1 MNQWLEEHRTL
12 VLTGTGLLIVAG
24 MVSLLIRWKPAAPIV
39 VGPPLPT
46 ATPEPSATPAP
57 IRVYVSGAVNSADV
71 YVLAPDAIARDALA
85 AAGGATSDADL
96 DRVNLAQ
103 PLHDGEHIHVPRI
116 GETPTAA
123 PDGSAADAEPVL
135 TGLVN
140 INVATQEELE
150 LLPGIGPVI
159 AQRIVEYRE
168 TYGPFSTIEAI
179 QNVPGIGPAKFE
191 DIRDWITTE

>member
-1 MNQWLEEHRTL
+1 M
-12 VLTGTGLLIVAG
+12 
-24 MVSLLIRWKPAAPIV
+24 
-39 VGPPLPT
+39 
-46 ATPEPSATPAP
+46 
-57 IRVYVSGAVNSADV
+57 
-71 YVLAPDAIARDALA
+71 
-85 AAGGATSDADL
+85 
-96 DRVNLAQ
+96 
-103 PLHDGEHIHVPRI
+103 PRI

>member
-24 MVSLLIRWKPAAPIV
+24 LASLLIRWKPAAPIV
-39 VGPPLPT
+39 VEPPPPT

-71 YVLAPDAIARDALA
+71 YVLAPGAIARDALA

-116 GETPTAA
+116 GEAPTPA
-123 PDGSAADAEPVL
+123 PGGSATDAEPML
-135 TGLVN
+135 TGPVN

-168 TYGPFSTIEAI
+168 TYGPFPTIEAI